1 MSLEN
6 FYQKYPQQTTELS
19 TGKLFTYR
27 YYKNPKS
34 KSTIVLLTGGIG
46 LSDLFYLH
54 FEKFAEKF
62 SVLTFDYQIQFC
74 SKLSGKYRG
83 HGVIKYLFSRKE
95 YERIRIYPSDED
107 DT

>member
-34 KSTIVLLTGGIG
+34 KATIVLLTGGIG

-54 FEKFAEKF
+54 FVFQSMF
-62 SVLTFDYQIQFC
+62 MLNSPP
-74 SKLSGKYRG
+74 GR
-83 HGVIKYLFSRKE
+83 YL
-95 YERIRIYPSDED
+95 
-107 DT
+107 